1 MAWMWWLLAPVA
13 STAIGAGLL
22 YWRSRREPGSSSR
35 ASTAMREHQAVL
47 RALSRKQPADPLPVT
62 MLLIE
67 ASPVE

>member
-35 ASTAMREHQAVL
+35 ASSAMREHQAVL
-47 RALSRKQPADPLPVT
+47 QALSAKQPAAPLPVT

-67 ASPVE
+67 PSPAE